1 MDEQQLLERI
11 ELLEHA
17 LSIAIE
23 ALEEH
28 VGGDESPTL
37 DYLERVIN
45 GVTLDDLGP

>member
-1 MDEQQLLERI
+1 MELQQLLERV

-37 DYLERVIN
+37 DYLERVIR
-45 GVTLDDLGP
+45 GDTVDDWG